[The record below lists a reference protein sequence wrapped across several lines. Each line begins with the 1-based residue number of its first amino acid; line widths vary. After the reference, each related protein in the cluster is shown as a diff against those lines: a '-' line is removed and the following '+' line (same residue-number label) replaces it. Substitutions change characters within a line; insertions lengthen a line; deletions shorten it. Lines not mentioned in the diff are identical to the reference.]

1 MQLNNFVIYEND
13 MKTSFLSLGQLL
25 KEKGIISD
33 DQLSRALAHQK
44 RQSIRLGEA
53 LAEMGYADN
62 EDIISSLAE
71 QFDFQVINPVDIQIP
86 EDVINIIPKNIAKKH
101 NIIPVT
107 KHDRLLIIAISDPL
121 DISTLEDL
129 RFTLNINVEC
139 VLATKNNIQD
149 AIKKYYDKE
158 RYVSFDGYL
167 DGFKSI
173 IASTDKSLNY
183 SFGVE
188 EEAEAPVVK
197 LVTYII
203 DEAVK
208 ARASDIHIEP
218 FPNKTRIRYRIDGVC
233 QDVHSITRCIHDA
246 LISRIKILARIDI
259 TEKRK
264 PQDGRISSEVDEKS
278 VDIRVS
284 TIPTTCGESIVMRI
298 LEKSTVLIQLKSM
311 GFSDKDFYNFKS
323 VLKKPNGIFLITG
336 PTGSGKSTTLY
347 ASLNEIDRSENKI
360 ITVEDPIEYNLSGI
374 NQCQVNEMIGLTF
387 PSMLRSV
394 LRQDPNIIVIGEIR
408 DVETAEIAVT
418 SALTG
423 HLVMSTLHTN
433 DAPSAITR
441 LVDMGIKPF
450 LISSSIQAI
459 LAQRLVRVICPKCKV
474 PHKIEKDVLEA
485 INIDNNDLA
494 NSEFYHGTGCEYCN
508 RTGYRG
514 RKPIFEFMS
523 INTEIRDAIFNN
535 LGTNELR
542 KIVQSNGMTTLAED
556 GLRLARAQITTLEEV
571 IRITTLDSM

>member
-1 MQLNNFVIYEND
+1 
-13 MKTSFLSLGQLL
+13 MKTSYSSLGQMLRD
-25 KEKGIISD
+25 KGIISD
-33 DQLSRALAHQK
+33 EQLNKALAHQK

-53 LAEMGYADN
+53 LTEMGYADS
-62 EDIISSLAE
+62 EDITKSLAE
-71 QFDFQVINPVDIQIP
+71 QYDFQVVNPMAAPIP
-86 EDVINIIPKNIAKKH
+86 EDVINTVPKNIAKKH
-101 NIIPVT
+101 NIVPVARQG
-107 KHDRLLIIAISDPL
+107 DLLIIAISDPL
-121 DISTLEDL
+121 DIDTLEDL
-129 RFTLNINVEC
+129 RFTLNVNVEG
-139 VLATKNNIQD
+139 VLATKSNIEH

-158 RYVSFDGYL
+158 RVVSFDGYL

-173 IASTDKSLNY
+173 IASADKSLDY
-183 SFGVE
+183 TFGAE
-188 EEAEAPVVK
+188 EEAEAPIVK
-197 LVTYII
+197 LVTFII

-208 ARASDIHIEP
+208 TRASDIHIEP
-218 FPNKTRIRYRIDGVC
+218 LPNKTRIRYRIDGVC
-233 QDVHSITRCIHDA
+233 QEVHSITKRIHDA
-246 LISRIKILARIDI
+246 LISRIKILSNIDI

-264 PQDGRISSEVDEKS
+264 PQDGRISSEVGEKPI
-278 VDIRVS
+278 DIRVS

-298 LEKSTVLIQLKSM
+298 LEKSTVLIQLKNM
-311 GFSDKDFYNFKS
+311 GFSDHDYNNFKNI
-323 VLKKPNGIFLITG
+323 LKKPNGIFLVTG

-347 ASLNEIDRSENKI
+347 ASLNEVDRAENKI

-374 NQCQVNEMIGLTF
+374 NQCQVNERIGLTF
-387 PSMLRSV
+387 PGILRAV

-459 LAQRLVRVICPKCKV
+459 LAQRLVRVICPKCKA
-474 PHKIEKDVLEA
+474 PHKLEKDVLEVL
-485 INIDNNDLA
+485 NIDSINLENT
-494 NSEFYHGTGCEYCN
+494 EFYHGIGCEYCN
-508 RTGYRG
+508 KTGYRG

-523 INTEIRDAIFNN
+523 MNTELRDAIFHNMP
-535 LGTNELR
+535 TNELR
-542 KIVQSNGMTTLAED
+542 KIAHSNGMSTLAED

-571 IRITTLDSM
+571 MRITSIDSI

>member
-1 MQLNNFVIYEND
+1 
-13 MKTSFLSLGQLL
+13 MKTSYTSLGKML
-25 KEKGIISD
+25 KEKGIISE
-33 DQLSRALAHQK
+33 DQLNKALAHQK

-53 LAEMGYADN
+53 LTEMGFADH
-62 EDIISSLAE
+62 EDITRSLAE
-71 QFDFQVINPVDIQIP
+71 QFDFQVVNPMAVSIP
-86 EDVINIIPKNIAKKH
+86 EDVISAVPKSIAKKH

-107 KHDRLLIIAISDPL
+107 KHDGLLVVAISDPL

-129 RFTLNINVEC
+129 RFTLNITVES
-139 VLATKNNIQD
+139 VLATKNNIEQ

-158 RYVSFDGYL
+158 RAVSFDGYL

-173 IASTDKSLNY
+173 IAGVDRSMDYT
-183 SFGVE
+183 FGAE
-188 EEAEAPVVK
+188 EEAEAPIVK
-197 LVTYII
+197 FVTFII

-208 ARASDIHIEP
+208 TRTSDIHIEP
-218 FPNKTRIRYRIDGVC
+218 FPDRTRIRYRIDGVC
-233 QDVHSITRCIHDA
+233 QEVHSITKRIHDA
-246 LISRIKILARIDI
+246 LISRIKILSKIDI

-264 PQDGRISSEVDEKS
+264 PQDGRISSEVGDKPI
-278 VDIRVS
+278 DIRVS

-298 LEKSTVLIQLKSM
+298 LEKSTVLIQLRNM
-311 GFSDKDFYNFKS
+311 GFSDHDYNNFKS
-323 VLKKPNGIFLITG
+323 ILKKPNGIFLITG

-347 ASLNEIDRSENKI
+347 ASLNEVDRSEKKI

-374 NQCQVNEMIGLTF
+374 NQCQVNEKIGLTF
-387 PSMLRSV
+387 PGILRAV

-450 LISSSIQAI
+450 LISSSIQAV
-459 LAQRLVRVICPKCKV
+459 LAQRLVRVICQKCKV
-474 PHKIEKDVLEA
+474 PYKIEKDVSAAL
-485 INIDNNDLA
+485 NIDSINLENT
-494 NSEFYHGTGCEYCN
+494 EFYHGAGCEYCN
-508 RTGYRG
+508 KTGYRG

-523 INTEIRDAIFNN
+523 MNTELRNAIFNN
-535 LGTNELR
+535 MPTNELR
-542 KIVQSNGMTTLAED
+542 KIAHANGMTTLAED
-556 GLRLARAQITTLEEV
+556 GLRLAREQITTLEEV
-571 IRITTLDSM
+571 IRITSLDSV

>member
-1 MQLNNFVIYEND
+1 
-13 MKTSFLSLGQLL
+13 MKTSYSSLGQML
-25 KEKGIISD
+25 KEKGLISEE
-33 DQLSRALAHQK
+33 QLSKALAHQK

-53 LAEMGYADN
+53 LTEMGFAN
-62 EDIISSLAE
+62 HEDITNSLAE
-71 QFDFQVINPVDIQIP
+71 QFDFQIINPMEVPIP
-86 EDVINIIPKNIAKKH
+86 EDVINTIPKNIAKKH
-101 NIIPVT
+101 NIIPVAEQNG
-107 KHDRLLIIAISDPL
+107 LLIVAISDPL

-129 RFTLNINVEC
+129 RFTLNINVEG
-139 VLATKNNIQD
+139 VLSTKINIEH

-158 RYVSFDGYL
+158 RVVSFDGYL

-173 IASTDKSLNY
+173 IASADKTLDY
-183 SFGVE
+183 TFGAE
-188 EEAEAPVVK
+188 EEAEAPIVK
-197 LVTYII
+197 LVTFII

-208 ARASDIHIEP
+208 TRASDIHIEP
-218 FPNKTRIRYRIDGVC
+218 LPNKTRIRYRIDGVC
-233 QDVHSITRCIHDA
+233 QEVHSITRRIHEA
-246 LISRIKILARIDI
+246 LISRIKILSNIDI

-264 PQDGRISSEVDEKS
+264 PQDGRISSVVSEKPI
-278 VDIRVS
+278 DIRVS

-298 LEKSTVLIQLKSM
+298 LEKSTVLIQLKNM
-311 GFSDKDFYNFKS
+311 GFSDHDYDNFKS
-323 VLKKPNGIFLITG
+323 ILKKPNGIFLVTG

-347 ASLNEIDRSENKI
+347 ASLNEVDRSENKI
-360 ITVEDPIEYNLSGI
+360 ITVEDPIEYNITGI
-374 NQCQVNEMIGLTF
+374 NQCQVNDKIGMTF
-387 PSMLRSV
+387 PSILRAV

-474 PHKIEKDVLEA
+474 PYKVEKHVLEA
-485 INIDNNDLA
+485 LNMESNDLE
-494 NSEFYHGTGCEYCN
+494 NTEFYHGTGCEYCN
-508 RTGYRG
+508 KTGYRG

-523 INTEIRDAIFNN
+523 MNSELRKAIFNN
-535 LGTNELR
+535 MPTNELR
-542 KIVQSNGMTTLAED
+542 KVAHSNGMTTLAED
-556 GLRLARAQITTLEEV
+556 GLRLARTQITTLEEV
-571 IRITTLDSM
+571 MRITSIESM

>member
-1 MQLNNFVIYEND
+1 M
-13 MKTSFLSLGQLL
+13 L
-25 KEKGIISD
+25 KEKGIISE
-33 DQLSRALAHQK
+33 DQLNKALAHQK

-53 LAEMGYADN
+53 LTEMGFAGY
-62 EDIISSLAE
+62 EDITRSLAE
-71 QFDFQVINPVDIQIP
+71 QFDFQVVNPMAVSIP
-86 EDVINIIPKNIAKKH
+86 EDVISAVPKSIAKKH

-107 KHDRLLIIAISDPL
+107 KHDGLLVVAISDPL

-129 RFTLNINVEC
+129 RFTLNINVEA
-139 VLATKNNIQD
+139 VLATKNNIEH

-158 RYVSFDGYL
+158 RAVSFDGYL

-173 IASTDKSLNY
+173 IDGVDKSNDY
-183 SFGVE
+183 TFGAE
-188 EEAEAPVVK
+188 KEAEAPIVK
-197 LVTYII
+197 FVTFII

-208 ARASDIHIEP
+208 TRVSDIHIEP
-218 FPNKTRIRYRIDGVC
+218 FPDKTRIRYRIDGVC
-233 QDVHSITRCIHDA
+233 QEVHSITKRIHEA
-246 LISRIKILARIDI
+246 LISRIKILSKIDI

-264 PQDGRISSEVDEKS
+264 PQDGRISSEVGEKPI
-278 VDIRVS
+278 DIRVS

-298 LEKSTVLIQLKSM
+298 LEKSTVLIQLRNM
-311 GFSDKDFYNFKS
+311 GFSDHDYNNFKS
-323 VLKKPNGIFLITG
+323 ILKKPNGIFLITG

-347 ASLNEIDRSENKI
+347 ASLNEVDRSEKKI

-374 NQCQVNEMIGLTF
+374 NQCQVNDKIGLTF
-387 PSMLRSV
+387 PGILRAV

-450 LISSSIQAI
+450 LISSSIQAV

-474 PHKIEKDVLEA
+474 PYKIEKDVSEA
-485 INIDNNDLA
+485 LNIDSINLENT
-494 NSEFYHGTGCEYCN
+494 EFYHGAGCEYCN
-508 RTGYRG
+508 KTGYR
-514 RKPIFEFMS
+514 
-523 INTEIRDAIFNN
+523 
-535 LGTNELR
+535 
-542 KIVQSNGMTTLAED
+542 AES
-556 GLRLARAQITTLEEV
+556 LSLN
-571 IRITTLDSM
+571 S